1 MAMKI
6 GTAAFKER
14 VSEGIDNEFMRGAV
28 SGAQERLRTRRLQA
42 AEELGNWE
50 DWRSHAEEIRQH
62 VLDNLDFYLEQLAE
76 NVANRGGHV
85 FFAET
90 AEEASSYIRDV
101 IRQKNAKKIVKSK
114 SMVTEEINMNEVL
127 EEEGCEVTETDLG
140 EYILQIDDHDPPSHI
155 VAPALHK
162 NKEQIRDVFKERLEY
177 KQTETP
183 EELVMH
189 ARSVLRKKFL
199 EADVGITGCNFAIA
213 DTGSVSLVTNEGNGR
228 LVSALPKTQ

>member
-76 NVANRGGHV
+76 NVASRGGHV

-101 IRQKNAKKIVKSK
+101 IRQKNAKKS
-114 SMVTEEINMNEVL
+114 
-127 EEEGCEVTETDLG
+127 
-140 EYILQIDDHDPPSHI
+140 
-155 VAPALHK
+155 
-162 NKEQIRDVFKERLEY
+162 
-177 KQTETP
+177 
-183 EELVMH
+183 
-189 ARSVLRKKFL
+189 
-199 EADVGITGCNFAIA
+199 
-213 DTGSVSLVTNEGNGR
+213 
-228 LVSALPKTQ
+228 

>member
-127 EEEGCEVTETDLG
+127 EEEGCEVTERTSANTFSRLT
-140 EYILQIDDHDPPSHI
+140 IMIRRHI
-155 VAPALHK
+155 SLLPLFTK
-162 NKEQIRDVFKERLEY
+162 TKS
-177 KQTETP
+177 
-183 EELVMH
+183 
-189 ARSVLRKKFL
+189 RSVTCLKRDSNTNRRKNRKSSSCTR
-199 EADVGITGCNFAIA
+199 AASSGKNFSKRMSASRAATLQSRIP
-213 DTGSVSLVTNEGNGR
+213 DRSVS
-228 LVSALPKTQ
+228 

>member
-76 NVANRGGHV
+76 NVASRGGHV
-85 FFAET
+85 F
-90 AEEASSYIRDV
+90 SPKR
-101 IRQKNAKKIVKSK
+101 
-114 SMVTEEINMNEVL
+114 
-127 EEEGCEVTETDLG
+127 
-140 EYILQIDDHDPPSHI
+140 
-155 VAPALHK
+155 
-162 NKEQIRDVFKERLEY
+162 
-177 KQTETP
+177 
-183 EELVMH
+183 
-189 ARSVLRKKFL
+189 RKKRPPIS
-199 EADVGITGCNFAIA
+199 AM
-213 DTGSVSLVTNEGNGR
+213 SSGR
-228 LVSALPKTQ
+228 KTLKNRKIQIHGDRRNQYERSA

>member
-101 IRQKNAKKIVKSK
+101 IRQKKRQKNRKI
-114 SMVTEEINMNEVL
+114 
-127 EEEGCEVTETDLG
+127 
-140 EYILQIDDHDPPSHI
+140 QIHGDRR
-155 VAPALHK
+155 
-162 NKEQIRDVFKERLEY
+162 NQYER
-177 KQTETP
+177 
-183 EELVMH
+183 
-189 ARSVLRKKFL
+189 
-199 EADVGITGCNFAIA
+199 
-213 DTGSVSLVTNEGNGR
+213 
-228 LVSALPKTQ
+228 SA